1 MTTHAVTSGG
11 EVAYYRLYMLG
22 TVDGRFVGIEEI
34 EAEDDV
40 DAVRLAERHAGRQ
53 PLELWC
59 GKRRVKRIP
68 AVESEN

>member
-1 MTTHAVTSGG
+1 
-11 EVAYYRLYMLG
+11 MLG

-40 DAVRLAERHAGRQ
+40 DAVRLADRHAGRQ

-59 GKRRVKRIP
+59 GKRRVKTIP
-68 AVESEN
+68 AVETEN